1 MKKVEIY
8 IDMEDA
14 AEEVEREGY
23 CATNEGEMLDVHVL
37 NKYTPTQ
44 SGRRAA
50 AVRAMGKADADIL
63 PPDKALYEQGCASAV
78 IDAFARHTHDIKV
91 GEVTYKVPDYV
102 GSVFR
107 RDAGD
112 EGENETYIS
121 VNTPEAARRAEQYI
135 VSRVAGHV
143 AGRLAIL
150 AEHGADMRGPVDA
163 LVEQLYE
170 LVDEMTPAVA

>member
-1 MKKVEIY
+1 MKKVEIH

-23 CATNEGEMLDVHVL
+23 CATNEDEMLDAHVL

-63 PPDKALYEQGCASAV
+63 PPDKALYEQGCACAV
-78 IDAFARHTHDIKV
+78 IDAFARQTHDIKV

-102 GSVFR
+102 GSVLQG
-107 RDAGD
+107 AGD

-121 VNTPEAARRAEQYI
+121 VNTPEAARRARQYT

-150 AEHGADMRGPVDA
+150 AEHGADLREPVDA
-163 LVEQLYE
+163 LVEQLYD
-170 LVDEMTPAVA
+170 LLDEMTPAVA